1 MRTQGNC
8 RTLTTKHP
16 HIACSE
22 EITITKVLAE
32 RLHATGVADEL
43 TDLTKRELLAGIAT
57 VLLQDNEVVDEAFYG
72 FSDIES
78 RTPVR
83 RDTIHRI
90 FSNTKIITSV
100 AMLMLYEDGKYQ
112 LDDPLVKYLPALDN
126 LKVLKTGATDVNDAE
141 ALTTPPTIYAYSGL
155 FLWNVP
161 GVAR

>member
-8 RTLTTKHP
+8 RTLTTKRP

-100 AMLMLYEDGKYQ
+100 AMLMLYEDGK
-112 LDDPLVKYLPALDN
+112 
-126 LKVLKTGATDVNDAE
+126 
-141 ALTTPPTIYAYSGL
+141 
-155 FLWNVP
+155 
-161 GVAR
+161 